1 MWAIFAANSRRPR
14 SSSCSTPCGASGSGS
29 CPRIGKRGESV
40 VATRARCKVGGHHGC
55 GLGGGGRGGVRRGA
69 RPRSG
74 NAPGVVAGGG
84 GRRGGGDRGHPGW
97 SVVAR
102 GLGRAARI

>member
-29 CPRIGKRGESV
+29 CPRIGKRRESV
-40 VATRARCKVGGHHGC
+40 VATRARCKVRGHHGC
-55 GLGGGGRGGVRRGA
+55 RLGGGAGGGERRGA

-74 NAPGVVAGGG
+74 NALDVVAGAGGRSGG
-84 GRRGGGDRGHPGW
+84 GARAEPGCEL
-97 SVVAR
+97 V
-102 GLGRAARI
+102 G